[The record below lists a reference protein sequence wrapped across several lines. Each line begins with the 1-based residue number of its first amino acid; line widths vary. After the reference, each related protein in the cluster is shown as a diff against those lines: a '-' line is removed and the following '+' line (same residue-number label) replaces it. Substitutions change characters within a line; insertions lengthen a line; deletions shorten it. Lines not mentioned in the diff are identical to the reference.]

1 MLALPRVKEK
11 VIAIVAKRQSTN
23 GAEQRKSSETTPI
36 CTHRSAFKPA
46 QDITSGMP
54 GESREKV
61 DRCWK
66 MLPGRETVDP
76 DCVPVLYQ
84 GATEDIA
91 ESSSF

>member
-23 GAEQRKSSETTPI
+23 GADQKKKQRNHPRLHSLR
-36 CTHRSAFKPA
+36 CVSAT